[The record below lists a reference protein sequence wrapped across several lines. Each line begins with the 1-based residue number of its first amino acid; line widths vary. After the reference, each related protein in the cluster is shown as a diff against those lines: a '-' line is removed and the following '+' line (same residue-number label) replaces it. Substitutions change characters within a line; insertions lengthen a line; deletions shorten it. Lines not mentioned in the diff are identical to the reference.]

1 MAKIKPG
8 TPHPNRKGLV
18 MGKNGRYVAKSTY
31 AKQVKASQ
39 PKPARQ
45 NVTGQRA
52 LPPAGQ
58 SGGSKPPR
66 GTKQPGTTRNQPGLY
81 RRSAAASKKAGSS
94 MGSSGTGVRTAK
106 GSPTKVGGSVASGL
120 ASGVGLEIASKMAQT
135 IGQPG
140 QSRMS
145 RLGVQGPAKPK
156 VKSNPKAKPKAKSSQ
171 STKSGMTPAQLKA
184 AQDKANADR
193 RAGKLSNIPAPKA
206 KVKAKPQTKKQR
218 AYAADARNKE
228 YDKLRKAGKTKEAEA
243 LGKKIAADA
252 RKKAPKNPYR
262 VPQGGERKDR
272 LSKQVK
278 ELKGMG
284 KKKKKQSRA
293 NQAGWQGNRNY

>member
-31 AKQVKASQ
+31 NKQVKASQ

-81 RRSAAASKKAGSS
+81 RRSAAASKKAGAS

-120 ASGVGLEIASKMAQT
+120 ASGAGLEIASKMAQT

-156 VKSNPKAKPKAKSSQ
+156 VKASPKAKPKAKSSQ

-184 AQDKANADR
+184 AQAKANADR
-193 RAGKLSNIPAPKA
+193 RAGKLSNIPASKAKKANPQPKAKA
-206 KVKAKPQTKKQR
+206 KVKKGSGVSGVGPVKDGRKYSVGVSGKSVTQQNVDSLKKMGTKSERFKKLAAEAKQKSLEQGKKNR
-218 AYAADARNKE
+218 ERNKV
-228 YDKLRKAGKTKEAEA
+228 R
-243 LGKKIAADA
+243 
-252 RKKAPKNPYR
+252 R
-262 VPQGGERKDR
+262 GGRR
-272 LSKQVK
+272 
-278 ELKGMG
+278 
-284 KKKKKQSRA
+284 
-293 NQAGWQGNRNY
+293 

>member
-1 MAKIKPG
+1 MAAMAANDAI
-8 TPHPNRKGLV
+8 N
-18 MGKNGRYVAKSTY
+18 A
-31 AKQVKASQ
+31 
-39 PKPARQ
+39 AR
-45 NVTGQRA
+45 
-52 LPPAGQ
+52 
-58 SGGSKPPR
+58 GS
-66 GTKQPGTTRNQPGLY
+66 
-81 RRSAAASKKAGSS
+81 
-94 MGSSGTGVRTAK
+94 TAK
-106 GSPTKVGGSVASGL
+106 ERNKA
-120 ASGVGLEIASKMAQT
+120 KN
-135 IGQPG
+135 
-140 QSRMS
+140 
-145 RLGVQGPAKPK
+145 KPK
-156 VKSNPKAKPKAKSSQ
+156 SKA
-171 STKSGMTPAQLKA
+171 KSGMTPAQLKA

-206 KVKAKPQTKKQR
+206 KAKAKPQTKKQR

-284 KKKKKQSRA
+284 GKVSTRSSKDPNIRYGSGSTKGTTRDTSKDQKKKKKSRA

>member
-8 TPHPNRKGLV
+8 TPHPTKRGMV

-31 AKQVKASQ
+31 NKQVKAAQS
-39 PKPARQ
+39 KPARQ
-45 NVTGQRA
+45 NVTGQKA

-58 SGGSKPPR
+58 SGGSKPPK
-66 GTKQPGTTRNQPGLY
+66 GTKQPGTTRNQPGN
-81 RRSAAASKKAGSS
+81 RRSAAASKKAGASA
-94 MGSSGTGVRTAK
+94 GSRGTGVRTAG
-106 GSPTKVGGSVASGL
+106 GSPTRVGGSAGAGL

-135 IGQPG
+135 IGKPG

-156 VKSNPKAKPKAKSSQ
+156 VKAKPKAKSSQ
-171 STKSGMTPAQLKA
+171 STKSGMTAAQLKA
-184 AQDKANADR
+184 AQDKANKAR
-193 RAGKLSNIPAPKA
+193 KGGKMSNIPASKA
-206 KVKAKPQTKKQR
+206 APTRKNVTSKPQTVKQR
-218 AYAADARNKE
+218 AYAADARNRE
-228 YDKLRKAGKTKEAEA
+228 YDKLRKAGKTKEAEK
-243 LGKKIAADA
+243 LGRQIAADA

-262 VPQGGERKDR
+262 APQGSERKDR